1 MKGTGQVS
9 GTTCKN
15 DKFYLKE
22 NSHSMELRQ
31 PVLTSPANPV
41 SGLAHL
47 HIVLIQVDQPMER
60 DRTCTLEI
68 SQKNNNKKTR
78 TKTTWQ
84 Q

>member
-1 MKGTGQVS
+1 
-9 GTTCKN
+9 
-15 DKFYLKE
+15 
-22 NSHSMELRQ
+22 MELRQ

-68 SQKNNNKKTR
+68 SQK
-78 TKTTWQ
+78 KTTKKQ
-84 Q
+84 EQKLHGSSKHVKIYVYQSFV